1 VNAHRRLGR
10 SAIALS
16 LAMLLSACSQSMD
29 IQLLLQTDKICQ
41 DFKVIRPTKADKI
54 SAETAKTILGNN
66 EARVVYGCKKLEN
79 EAVTT

>member
-1 VNAHRRLGR
+1 MNARTKFAK

-16 LAMLLSACSQSMD
+16 LATLLAGCSQSMD
-29 IQLLLQTDKICQ
+29 IPLLLQTDKLCE
-41 DFKVIRPTKADKI
+41 DFKVVRPTKADKI

-66 EARVVYGCKKLEN
+66 EARVVYGCSKLSN

>member
-1 VNAHRRLGR
+1 MNVRRKFAK

-29 IQLLLQTDKICQ
+29 IPLLLQTDKICQ

-66 EARVVYGCKKLEN
+66 EARVVYGCKKLSN
-79 EAVTT
+79 EAVIT